1 MPRTKIAAEER
12 EGGSHSIMFDEPA
25 TVDVANGDGEGAT
38 AAQDFDDEAQTL
50 AASGFPQQQAMALS
64 FNDLPSRAQHLV
76 LNELMVRNSADAGV
90 IFTTLPGPA
99 EGTGKSDLDSVRYLS
114 DLEVLCADL
123 PPVLLVHSNAV
134 TVTVSL

>member
-12 EGGSHSIMFDEPA
+12 EGGSHSIMFDEPGTDA
-25 TVDVANGDGEGAT
+25 ADDAVDGAT
-38 AAQDFDDEAQTL
+38 ATQQSDDEVQTL

-64 FNDLPSRAQHLV
+64 FNDLPARAQHLV

-90 IFTTLPGPA
+90 VFTTLPGPA
-99 EGTGKSDLDSVRYLS
+99 EGTGQSELDSVRYLS